1 MNPILILGTGLAG
14 YTVAREFRK
23 LDKAAPLV
31 LLTRDG
37 GGFYSKPMLSNAIA
51 QGKEAAA
58 LVTQSAEQMATQL
71 NATVRTRVD
80 VESIDAAAHVV
91 RLAGGESIAYS
102 KLVLAPGADPIR
114 ISLGGDAA
122 AEVLSVNDV
131 EDYARF
137 RDAIRGRQ
145 RVAVIGAGLI
155 GSEFANDL
163 AVGGYGVDVI
173 DLAPAP
179 LGRLAPREAGE
190 FVRERLA
197 ALGVRFHFGSAP
209 KSVDRSVDGLVV
221 TMENG
226 AHVVADVVLSAV
238 GLRPRTALAKAAG
251 LAVNRGIVVDRYL
264 ATTAADVYALGDA
277 AEVDGLVLPYVMPIM
292 QAARSLARTL
302 AGEPTAVTYPA
313 MPVVVKTPAAPL
325 VVSPIARGEAR
336 WVCVA
341 SPEGVRAEC
350 FDGAGH
356 LAGFALAGA
365 AVAEK
370 QALAK
375 RLPAWLSAEPAAGS

>member
-23 LDKAAPLV
+23 LDRTSPLA
-31 LLTRDG
+31 LLTRDR

-51 QGKEAAA
+51 QGKEANA
-58 LVTQSAEQMATQL
+58 LVTQTAEQMATQL
-71 NATVRTRVD
+71 DATVRVG
-80 VESIDAAAHVV
+80 VEVTSIDPVAHSV
-91 RLAGGESIAYS
+91 RLSTGETIAYS
-102 KLVLAPGADPIR
+102 KLVLSPGADPIR
-114 ISLGGDAA
+114 IPLAGDAA
-122 AEVLSVNDV
+122 SDVLSVNDV

-137 RDAIRGRQ
+137 RDAIRGRR

-155 GSEFANDL
+155 GCEFANDL
-163 AVGGYGVDVI
+163 AGGGFEVDVI

-179 LGRLAPREAGE
+179 LGRLAPREASE
-190 FVRERLA
+190 YVRKKLA
-197 ALGVRFHFGSAP
+197 EIGVRFHFGRAP
-209 KSVDRSVDGLVV
+209 RSVDRTDNAIAVTLEDGTRV
-221 TMENG
+221 
-226 AHVVADVVLSAV
+226 AADVVLSAV
-238 GLRPRTALAKAAG
+238 GLRPRVALADAAG
-251 LAVNRGIVVDRYL
+251 LAVNRAIVVDRYL
-264 ATTAADVYALGDA
+264 ATSSADVYALGDA
-277 AEVDGLVLPYVMPIM
+277 AEVDALVLPYVMPIM
-292 QAARSLARTL
+292 QAARALAKTL

-336 WVCVA
+336 WECTA

-350 FDGAGH
+350 FDAAGQ

-370 QALAK
+370 QALTK
-375 RLPAWLSAEPAAGS
+375 RLPAWLTAETAPA

>member
-1 MNPILILGTGLAG
+1 MNPIVILGTGLAG

-23 LDKAAPLV
+23 IDKAAPLV

-71 NATVRTRVD
+71 NATVRTRAD

-91 RLAGGESIAYS
+91 RLAGGESIPYS

-114 ISLGGDAA
+114 IPLGGDAA

-209 KSVDRSVDGLVV
+209 KSVDRSGDGLVV
-221 TMENG
+221 TIENG
-226 AHVVADVVLSAV
+226 ARVVADVVLSAV

-302 AGEPTAVTYPA
+302 AGEPSAVTYPA

-350 FDGAGH
+350 FDGGGH

>member
-91 RLAGGESIAYS
+91 RLAGGESIPYS

-114 ISLGGDAA
+114 IPLGGDAA

-209 KSVDRSVDGLVV
+209 KSVDRSGDGLVV
-221 TMENG
+221 TIENG
-226 AHVVADVVLSAV
+226 ARVVADVVLSAV

-302 AGEPTAVTYPA
+302 AGEPSAVTYPA

>member
-1 MNPILILGTGLAG
+1 MNPIVILGTGLAG

-23 LDKAAPLV
+23 IDKAAPLV

-91 RLAGGESIAYS
+91 RLAGGESIPYS

-114 ISLGGDAA
+114 IPLGGDAA

-209 KSVDRSVDGLVV
+209 KSVDRSGDGLVV
-221 TMENG
+221 TIENG
-226 AHVVADVVLSAV
+226 ARVVADVVLSAV

-302 AGEPTAVTYPA
+302 AGEPSAVTYPA